1 MVPSLKPESGRS
13 MGSPIRRGTG
23 RATGPRAPPQSP
35 RQVLGGGCPGG
46 LCSGGLRGTQ
56 TLGQAPRDQREA
68 PQHHSPKHGQSYR
81 HAGGGWPALCQP
93 AVRSPAAG
101 PCPSPR
107 PELTQRQEPVGL
119 GLEPPPNQAWQ
130 PLPCLVSAHRSGEWV
145 SCPYP
150 SLSLIQQTS
159 LSQHCASRCQEELA
173 ASVPS
178 RRRRAGSHGAWERGR
193 RPTRAGRGVCAR
205 LGLVTEERAERRTQG
220 PPGET
225 QPPSSCLDPGLETR
239 GTGLNTQG
247 HTRATCCQP
256 PSALRVC
263 PPCSTPKPGLALP
276 VGEQVASRTR
286 PLPTVQPRARPCPGS
301 ACISDPPSPAWCR
314 PPLEGLLG
322 PLLGA
327 SVAPARPH
335 EAESCRPL
343 CSPQEGAGPASAI
356 VSKVLPAA
364 PQEGVRQGSGGAQL
378 GAVGGAITRRQKAA
392 RRRAPLTDTERRLEE
407 EEENGCGEE
416 MLRRPGGPGPPST
429 PGSETSAKL
438 APAVGPGRLRA
449 PDTALACSGG

>member
-1 MVPSLKPESGRS
+1 MPADPKRS
-13 MGSPIRRGTG
+13 
-23 RATGPRAPPQSP
+23 
-35 RQVLGGGCPGG
+35 
-46 LCSGGLRGTQ
+46 
-56 TLGQAPRDQREA
+56 
-68 PQHHSPKHGQSYR
+68 
-81 HAGGGWPALCQP
+81 
-93 AVRSPAAG
+93 
-101 PCPSPR
+101 
-107 PELTQRQEPVGL
+107 
-119 GLEPPPNQAWQ
+119 
-130 PLPCLVSAHRSGEWV
+130 
-145 SCPYP
+145 
-150 SLSLIQQTS
+150 SLS
-159 LSQHCASRCQEELA
+159 AYRPDGGE
-173 ASVPS
+173 P
-178 RRRRAGSHGAWERGR
+178 GSHRARERGR
-193 RPTRAGRGVCAR
+193 QPTRAGRGVCAR
-205 LGLVTEERAERRTQG
+205 LGLVTPEHAERHTRG

-225 QPPSSCLDPGLETR
+225 QPPSSCLDPGLGTR

-286 PLPTVQPRARPCPGS
+286 PLPMVQPRARPRPGS
-301 ACISDPPSPAWCR
+301 ACVSDPLSPARCR

-378 GAVGGAITRRQKAA
+378 GAVGGAITCRQKAA

-416 MLRRPGGPGPPST
+416 TLRHPGGPGPPSA

-438 APAVGPGRLRA
+438 APAVGPGLRGVARPWEAASPRHCPGLFWGLSDPGRRDPTLRA
-449 PDTALACSGG
+449 QEDVGGELTRPACPTPKTGHSRGREVS